1 MAAVAKI
8 AKTNVM
14 TPQASHGHNNL
25 NNIFS
30 PQELSHSMA
39 LNPIGINFLTP
50 TTTTTTWNKAF
61 LPNNEDRTSIK
72 INNDHAIMSNPAAT

>member
-1 MAAVAKI
+1 VAPAKI
-8 AKTNVM
+8 VKANLM

-30 PQELSHSMA
+30 PQDLSHSMA

-50 TTTTTTWNKAF
+50 MTTTTTWNKAN
-61 LPNNEDRTSIK
+61 LQNQEDS
-72 INNDHAIMSNPAAT
+72 NHDHAIMSNPAAT